1 MTRHVKAYWL
11 EKSNAAEVSLKV
23 VGQTQEDGRAV
34 LPAFHVGDVD
44 AGNTLCFLQGACLRE
59 ASHRTKRCSLCML
72 GTETPVPYTCF
83 DACSDPLH
91 GHSIEAAFLQMLL

>member
-1 MTRHVKAYWL
+1 MTRHVEAYWL

-23 VGQTQEDGRAV
+23 VSQTQKDGRAV

-59 ASHRTKRCSLCML
+59 ASHTTKGCSLCML
-72 GTETPVPYTCF
+72 VTEPPVSYTCF
-83 DACSDPLH
+83 NA
-91 GHSIEAAFLQMLL
+91 

>member
-1 MTRHVKAYWL
+1 MTRHVEAYWL

-23 VGQTQEDGRAV
+23 VSQTQKDGRAV

-59 ASHRTKRCSLCML
+59 ASHRTKGCSLCML
-72 GTETPVPYTCF
+72 VTEPPVSYTCF
-83 DACSDPLH
+83 N
-91 GHSIEAAFLQMLL
+91 E

>member
-11 EKSNAAEVSLKV
+11 KKPNATEVSLKV
-23 VGQTQEDGRAV
+23 VSQTQEDGRAI

-44 AGNTLCFLQGACLRE
+44 AGNTFWFLKGACLRE
-59 ASHRTKRCSLCML
+59 VSHRTKGCSLCML

-83 DACSDPLH
+83 NACSDLLH
-91 GHSIEAAFLQMLL
+91 GHSIKVAFLQMLL